1 MRFDNSGRLT
11 VKNCH
16 AHSCKRCPKNL
27 GQIAA
32 LVECIYTQ
40 LQQGV
45 IYARI
50 VIQEMVEMETD
61 AAMRWKGYT
70 LRGTLARRS
79 QNLEPME
86 SSVVVWSSGVE
97 IISHLRFLMKE

>member
-1 MRFDNSGRLT
+1 MHGLLYRRWWKWCLLSSLSKEN
-11 VKNCH
+11 
-16 AHSCKRCPKNL
+16 
-27 GQIAA
+27 
-32 LVECIYTQ
+32 
-40 LQQGV
+40 
-45 IYARI
+45 
-50 VIQEMVEMETD
+50 D

-79 QNLEPME
+79 QNLEPVE